1 MRFRVYT
8 LSLFI
13 LEKIREIQE
22 GLIVMEEKKKKQK
35 MKYTVKDG
43 VATFVDSKGRAFTVD
58 SDDAERVAEYTWCV
72 TDRGYVVCNNVNGE
86 YTRLH
91 RFIMRLGKEDKYKVV
106 DHIQTGLENRANN
119 CKSNLRICSTQENL
133 RNNNAKGYHEL
144 PNGKY
149 MAYIKTDEK
158 FINLGHFET
167 EEHAKAVRIMAEKE
181 HFGNFSSNKH
191 LFNDPETLRLY
202 NEAME
207 TVKRNSKYNEYTIN
221 GDIVIIKASNA
232 NEEFIV
238 DLADFEKIK
247 DYTWCFDKGRI
258 KGYIDGKTQT
268 LTRHLLGLKVG
279 DNKRVKFIDGDK
291 LNFRRNNLQVI
302 ESKADDDNE

>member
-1 MRFRVYT
+1 MMG
-8 LSLFI
+8 
-13 LEKIREIQE
+13 E
-22 GLIVMEEKKKKQK
+22 MEVQVQDVNENKGSKKKQK
-35 MKYTVKDG
+35 MEYTVKDG
-43 VATFVDSKGRAFTVD
+43 VATFVDSKGRTFFVD
-58 SDDAERVAEYTWCV
+58 SDDAERVAEYTWYV
-72 TDRGYVVCNNVNGE
+72 NDRGYVVSSNVDGE
-86 YTRLH
+86 QVRLH
-91 RFIMRLGKEDKYKVV
+91 RFIMKLGKDDKDKVV

-119 CKSNLRICSTQENL
+119 CKSNLRICSTQENS

-144 PNGKY
+144 LNGKY
-149 MAYIKTDEK
+149 MAYINMDGK
-158 FINLGHFET
+158 FINLGYFET

-191 LFNDPETLRLY
+191 LFDDHETLRLY

-247 DYTWCFDKGRI
+247 DYTWCYGN
-258 KGYIDGKTQT
+258 GKIVANIVGKMQQ
-268 LTRHLLGLKVG
+268 LNRVLLGLEIGEK
-279 DNKRVKFIDGDK
+279 KRVRFIDGNN
-291 LNFRRNNLQVI
+291 LNFRRENLKVV
-302 ESKADDDNE
+302 ECKTKAKNQ